1 MPVVYRI
8 IKYEAETQ
16 AALDHQLSKSI
27 APGFVCKPNPEITI
41 TIKDRNDDPNEYGFF
56 DSCTPSPVNG
66 MITKE
71 QFDKL
76 PKPV

>member
-8 IKYEAETQ
+8 IKYEGTQ
-16 AALDHQLSKSI
+16 EAIDHQLSKSI
-27 APGFVCKPNPEITI
+27 APGFICKPNPEITI

-56 DSCTPSPVNG
+56 SSCIPSPVNG

-71 QFDKL
+71 QLRKHL
-76 PKPV
+76 GIE